1 MSTEGLRLTDVLTT
15 GTTVANYLGET
26 TVRAEHLQTAIGL
39 LCEKLTMDDLGRPQS
54 PTLSRMTKAGSA
66 VAPDVRELAQRW
78 FARLGGDPRAE
89 FDAAGLAEFELEL
102 AALVADAPSPEK

>member
-1 MSTEGLRLTDVLTT
+1 MRLTDVLTT
-15 GTTVANYLGET
+15 GTAVANYLGET
-26 TVRAEHLQTAIGL
+26 TVRAEHLQMAIGL

-66 VAPDVRELAQRW
+66 VAPEVRELAQRW

-89 FDAAGLAEFELEL
+89 FDAAGLAEFESDL
-102 AALVADAPSPEK
+102 AAIVNEAPPSEQ